1 MGAPR
6 TTGDPLNE
14 LRRLRAALADLVR
27 WSDERQ
33 VAGRD
38 PRVIAEYVTDV
49 VDALITGTTVP
60 VAPF

>member
-1 MGAPR
+1 MSSPR
-6 TTGDPLNE
+6 HDRDAVSD

-38 PRVIAEYVTDV
+38 PQLIAEYVTDV
-49 VDALITGTTVP
+49 VDALISGATVP